1 MKKAL
6 FALMIALVLAV
17 VCNPISA
24 EGTDG
29 EGCSVEHPEL
39 CVEPRGMFVTR
50 LHVWLIY
57 KLTELHRIN
66 NNVYYGEVMGA
77 SFYGKT
83 RERNKLD
90 ELSCRNII
98 NRTATVR
105 IKT

>member
-17 VCNPISA
+17 VCNQLVQKEQMAKDALLNI
-24 EGTDG
+24 
-29 EGCSVEHPEL
+29 L
-39 CVEPRGMFVTR
+39 NCV
-50 LHVWLIY
+50 LSHVGAR
-57 KLTELHRIN
+57 HRIACSSKN
-66 NNVYYGEVMGA
+66 QQQCLLWRSNGGFILQE
-77 SFYGKT
+77 KT

>member
-1 MKKAL
+1 MRKAL
-6 FALMIALVLAV
+6 VALMIALALAV

-24 EGTDG
+24 KGTDP
-29 EGCSVEHPEL
+29 EGCSAEHPEL
-39 CVEPRGMFVTR
+39 CIEPRGCSSPDCMFITIK
-50 LHVWLIY
+50 IY
-57 KLTELHRIN
+57 
-66 NNVYYGEVMGA
+66 NVYYGEVMGA

-90 ELSCRNII
+90 GLSCRNII